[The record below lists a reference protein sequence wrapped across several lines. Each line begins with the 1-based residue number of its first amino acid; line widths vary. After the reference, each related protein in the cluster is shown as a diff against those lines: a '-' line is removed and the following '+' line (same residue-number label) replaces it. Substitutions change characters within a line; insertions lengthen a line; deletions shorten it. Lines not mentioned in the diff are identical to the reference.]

1 MMSVSPGS
9 TAFVRG
15 RGCFSFHMQHTWS
28 RCSSAP
34 SDAIM
39 PLLTGKSLHS
49 STLRLHLSH
58 FWSMT

>member
-1 MMSVSPGS
+1 
-9 TAFVRG
+9 
-15 RGCFSFHMQHTWS
+15 MQHTWS